1 MKEFLKGTLQFL
13 AFVIGVPALLL
24 GAGFGMGKFEK
35 WCKSID
41 GDEETKII
49 VVSQPSVSIP
59 TKQGYNAFTSN
70 IEVEATPEEFS
81 EYFGKNLVQDTIN
94 QIMISGQRVSND
106 TKKLRW
112 GIVYNNYNSM
122 Q

>member
-1 MKEFLKGTLQFL
+1 MKEFIKGTLQFL
-13 AFVIGVPALLL
+13 TFFIGVPALLL

-59 TKQGYNAFTSN
+59 TKQGYNAST
-70 IEVEATPEEFS
+70 VEATPEEFS

-94 QIMISGQRVSND
+94 QIIISGQRVSND

>member
-13 AFVIGVPALLL
+13 AYFIGIPALVL
-24 GAGFGMGKFEK
+24 GAGFGMNKLDK
-35 WCKSID
+35 WLKSIND
-41 GDEETKII
+41 EEETKII
-49 VVSQPSVSIP
+49 VVSQPNVSIP

-81 EYFGKNLVQDTIN
+81 EYFGKILAKDTIN
-94 QIMISGQRVSND
+94 QIMISGQSMGND